1 MLKTI
6 KGRMR
11 LSWGVGMASMLALA
25 GLNVALLR
33 MVAEAPAGAEAD
45 RILAMATT
53 ISIGIGVA
61 TVVGVVLGALYFESL
76 VITALSRMSGV
87 MRRLAAGERVEVIPG
102 AERGDEIGQMAASVV
117 VFRENAE
124 VRAQLEDEA
133 QAARGELDRRLAAAE
148 AAFERASQ
156 DQKALVEAMA
166 KALSRLA
173 RGDLGARIEVAVAQ
187 DYLALKSDFNAA
199 VGQLEGAFGAIAT
212 AAGEI
217 RAGSQEITTAV
228 DDLSHRTERQAASLQ
243 QTAAALDEITVTVRN
258 TASGARQANGAM
270 AAARGDAARSGEVV
284 GQAVTAMGQIAT
296 SAQEIS
302 KIIGVID
309 EIAFQTNLLALNA
322 GVEAA
327 RAGESG
333 RGFAVVASEVRALAQ
348 RSADAAKEIKGL
360 IEISGQQV
368 QSGVDL
374 VGQTGE
380 VLNGIVGKVTE
391 ISDVIAAIAAS
402 AEQQSVGLAQV
413 NTAITDM
420 DKVTQQNAA
429 MVEEANAATRTLD
442 QHAAALA
449 ESVDRFQ
456 LSGAAANPVHAQQ
469 TRLAALT
476 RSVG

>member
-25 GLNVALLR
+25 GLNIALLR
-33 MVAEAPAGAEAD
+33 MVAQAGGGAEAE
-45 RILAMATT
+45 RILGMATA
-53 ISIGIGVA
+53 ISVGIGVA
-61 TVVGVVLGALYFESL
+61 AVVGVVLGALYFEGL
-76 VITALSRMSGV
+76 VITALSRISGV
-87 MRRLAAGERVEVIPG
+87 MRRLAEGERVEAIPG
-102 AERGDEIGQMAASVV
+102 AERRDEIGQMAASVV

-124 VRAQLEDEA
+124 ARARLEDEA

-148 AAFERASQ
+148 ASFARATQ

-166 KALSRLA
+166 RALSRLA
-173 RGDLGARIEVAVAQ
+173 RGDLGARIDAAVAA
-187 DYLALKSDFNAA
+187 DYEALKSDFNAA
-199 VGQLEGAFGAIAT
+199 VSQLEGAFGAIAT
-212 AAGEI
+212 ATGEI
-217 RAGSQEITTAV
+217 RAGSREIATAV

-243 QTAAALDEITVTVRN
+243 QTAAALDEITVTVRR

-270 AAARGDAARSGEVV
+270 ASARSEAERSGQVV
-284 GQAVTAMGQIAT
+284 GQAVTAMGEIAN

-309 EIAFQTNLLALNA
+309 EIAFQTSLLALNA

-360 IEISGQQV
+360 IEASGQQV

-374 VGQTGE
+374 VGQTGD

-413 NTAITDM
+413 NTAINDM

-442 QHAAALA
+442 QHAASLS

-456 LSGAAANPVHAQQ
+456 LSGAATNPVHAQQ
-469 TRLAALT
+469 ARLAVLAGG
-476 RSVG
+476 R